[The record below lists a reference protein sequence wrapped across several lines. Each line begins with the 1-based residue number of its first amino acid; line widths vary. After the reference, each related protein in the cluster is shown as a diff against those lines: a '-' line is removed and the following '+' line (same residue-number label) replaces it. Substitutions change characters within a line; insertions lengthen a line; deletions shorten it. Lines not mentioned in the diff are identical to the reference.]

1 MKTNHEIKALFD
13 LKFIQKQF
21 DYSFTYGN
29 SVIKLENNVNPSQ
42 LKLVISGKRN
52 IGIVKLQNL
61 FFLIWEMLY
70 FFNGFFPTLFSIS
83 FDGEEDKFFLKKMA
97 RQWTTA
103 NNISATRSSNRLCF
117 ISPETLNNSTLTKYS
132 DLKAALFYPLQSL
145 FAIQSYDG
153 IYSEHRFLLASQAA
167 EGIIEEKYDDM
178 LKQSGFQARIEFLF
192 KPLLVANKKHRTKL
206 FSSIGITQEIYFKL
220 IKDTRH
226 FYSHLAKDR
235 KRFRKGVEF
244 ISDYW
249 ILSLAIRMFILQ
261 EIGVSYND
269 SLFKINASSIVR
281 WINENRKVHKPTSS

>member
-83 FDGEEDKFFLKKMA
+83 FDGEADKFFLKKMA

>member
-1 MKTNHEIKALFD
+1 MKTNQEITAVFD
-13 LKFIQKQF
+13 LKSIQEQSG
-21 DYSFTYGN
+21 YSFNYGN
-29 SVIKLENNVNPSQ
+29 SVIKIDSNDNPLQ

-52 IGIVKLQNL
+52 IGPEKLKNT

-70 FFNGFFPTLFSIS
+70 FFNGFFPTLLSIS
-83 FDGEEDKFFLKKMA
+83 FNREEDKFFPKKMA

-132 DLKAALFYPLQSL
+132 DLKAALSYPLQSL

-178 LKQSGFQARIEFLF
+178 LKRSGFQARIEFLF
-192 KPLLVANKKHRTKL
+192 EPLLVANRKHRTKL
-206 FSSIGITQEIYFKL
+206 FSSIGIPQKIYFKL

-226 FYSHLAKDR
+226 FYSHLAKER
-235 KRFRKGVEF
+235 KRFKKGVEF

-261 EIGVSYND
+261 EIGIAYD
-269 SLFKINASSIVR
+269 ESLFKTNASSIAR
-281 WINENRKVHKPTSS
+281 WINEHRKSHKPTSS

>member
-13 LKFIQKQF
+13 LKFIQEQF

-29 SVIKLENNVNPSQ
+29 SVIKLENNDNPSQ

-52 IGIVKLQNL
+52 IGTVKLQNL

-70 FFNGFFPTLFSIS
+70 FFNGFFPTLFSIA

-117 ISPETLNNSTLTKYS
+117 ISPEILNNSTLTKYS
-132 DLKAALFYPLQSL
+132 DLKAALSYPLQSL

-178 LKQSGFQARIEFLF
+178 LERSGFQARIEFLF
-192 KPLLVANKKHRTKL
+192 KPLLVANRKHRTKL

-226 FYSHLAKDR
+226 FYSRLAKDR

-261 EIGVSYND
+261 EIGVSYNE